1 MDMHGLTRKLVI
13 ITVITLAFTV
23 FFTSGAFQWLTG
35 SVSGT
40 CQRYCIDSDNGSE
53 FVKGTVIGYNDLCQK
68 FEKTDYCSQDNPN
81 QLKEYRCDT
90 TRKMNWYSEI
100 VTCEHGCVDGACVQ

>member
-13 ITVITLAFTV
+13 ITVITFAFTI

-35 SVSGT
+35 KVSGT
-40 CQRYCIDSDNGSE
+40 CPISCVDSDAGSE
-53 FVKGTVIGYNDLCQK
+53 FTKGTIEGYNFNCVEFK
-68 FEKTDYCSQDNPN
+68 KTDYCSEDNPN

-90 TRKMNWYSEI
+90 ARKQNWYSEI
-100 VTCEHGCVDGACVQ
+100 VTCEHGCVDGACIQ